1 MLTCLSNVCCISC
14 SVCNYVIVDK
24 QQWYKHI
31 HYFFSKF
38 NHNGGGDSENSSVH
52 VSEGGRDS
60 PANQRTSPNNDEWPV
75 PPNEDADG
83 DPMYASVIPKSQRKL
98 EVKSED
104 GTPMKAV
111 YDFVGEDDDDLS
123 FKEGDIVHIVKQCE
137 DGWAQGIMNGKLGY
151 VPYAYFEDIKK

>member
-1 MLTCLSNVCCISC
+1 MH
-14 SVCNYVIVDK
+14 DR
-24 QQWYKHI
+24 QQLRYIYI
-31 HYFFSKF
+31 HVPYFFSKF

-60 PANQRTSPNNDEWPV
+60 PANQRTSPNDDESPV
-75 PPNEDADG
+75 PPNEDVDNANG
-83 DPMYASVIPKSQRKL
+83 DPMYASIIPKSQRKP
-98 EVKSED
+98 EIKSED

-137 DGWAQGIMNGKLGY
+137 DGWAQGIRNGKLGY
-151 VPYAYFEDIKK
+151 VPYAYFEEIKK